1 MDKSQ
6 LIRVS
11 FCHPPQN
18 LVPSLFTSDWASKE
32 SSKIFIVMV
41 NFDQLEIFGKKSVVK
56 NLGISEGKK
65 LIVWYITCS
74 QQQINKWTT
83 ASQIF

>member
-1 MDKSQ
+1 
-6 LIRVS
+6 
-11 FCHPPQN
+11 
-18 LVPSLFTSDWASKE
+18 
-32 SSKIFIVMV
+32 MV

-74 QQQINKWTT
+74 QQQINKNNC
-83 ASQIF
+83 